1 MYRFNLLF
9 RARCNFHGVEWDKNQ
24 KHSLKGSIITAAVFG
39 KLKTQ
44 LDVSS
49 EFAGVQE
56 GANVQFASCTYAT
69 LEHET
74 IRSFVRAPE
83 AI

>member
-1 MYRFNLLF
+1 MYWG
-9 RARCNFHGVEWDKNQ
+9 ARCNFHGVEWDKNQ
-24 KHSLKGSIITAAVFG
+24 KHSLKGSIITAAV
-39 KLKTQ
+39 
-44 LDVSS
+44 
-49 EFAGVQE
+49 FAGVQE